1 MNNYEKI
8 KNMSVDE
15 IAEMLFQV
23 KPKSCGFCMGAYMG
37 CLRQVNC
44 VQSIKEWLMST
55 KAPADYE
62 KHSNKKWNGGGNGL

>member
-1 MNNYEKI
+1 
-8 KNMSVDE
+8 
-15 IAEMLFQV
+15 
-23 KPKSCGFCMGAYMG
+23 MGAYMG